1 MVTPD
6 VPSLTEIIAGEA
18 SDATT
23 VGGSYYLC
31 IDPSHFGPIADV
43 KAKADAFAQ
52 AIEDTKPLPG
62 SRGCR
67 MPGTSGWNSLNAN
80 SEDVQVLASHWDPF
94 FNTQAG
100 RHGWTE
106 ESLRADWEAQK

>member
-1 MVTPD
+1 MHAPQPANIPVAIKAHVIEPPLD
-6 VPSLTEIIAGEA
+6 DRIPHPRAIDAIALA
-18 SDATT
+18 LDAQ
-23 VGGSYYLC
+23 G
-31 IDPSHFGPIADV
+31 
-43 KAKADAFAQ
+43 FAQ

-67 MPGTSGWNSLNAN
+67 MPGASGYKSLMSNA
-80 SEDVQVLASHWDPF
+80 EEVKVLASHWEPF
-94 FNTQAG
+94 FKTQAG